1 MKEQSM
7 LKLSIV
13 IIGLV
18 TAMFVIPAVHSPAYA
33 QSSSAEAREEQIYRS
48 GTTAMNTEQ
57 WQNAIDQFS
66 QIKGSKADGAAYWKA
81 YAQNKLGQR
90 AAALETIGALL
101 RQYPRSSWT
110 TEAKALEIE
119 MRPAG
124 GQAGAS
130 VADSDE
136 NLKLLA
142 INGLM
147 NMDPERAVPLLQQVL
162 TGTQSMKIKERALFV
177 LSQSGS
183 DRAQDLMSRIARGEV
198 QPDLQVKA
206 IQNLGIAGKKK
217 LLSDI
222 YASSSSTE
230 TKRAALNAMGIG
242 GARDELLTAAR
253 SERDPQLR
261 RDAVNGLA
269 IAGAR
274 EQLRQLYKETTDPQ
288 AKRDLIHSAV
298 VTGDSDLLTNAV
310 QSESDPDIKREALQT
325 LGITGGQKNAAFL
338 TNIYTSDKDPR
349 LREAA
354 INGLFVSGAAH
365 ELVELAKKETD
376 PGMKSRLVSK
386 LSIMSNKEATDY
398 LIQLL
403 EK

>member
-7 LKLSIV
+7 LKLSVV
-13 IIGLV
+13 IIVLV
-18 TAMFVIPAVHSPAYA
+18 TAMFVIPAGYSPVYA
-33 QSSSAEAREEQIYRS
+33 QSSSAEAREEQVYRNA
-48 GTTAMNTEQ
+48 TTAVNGEQ

-90 AAALETIGALL
+90 AAALETIATLL
-101 RQYPRSSWT
+101 RQYPRSSWIND
-110 TEAKALEIE
+110 AKALEIE
-119 MRPAG
+119 IHGAA
-124 GQAGAS
+124 GQADAS
-130 VADSDE
+130 VGAGDE
-136 NLKLLA
+136 NLKLIA

-147 NMDPERAVPLLQQVL
+147 NSDPERAVPLLQQL
-162 TGTQSMKIKERALFV
+162 ITGAQSMKVKERALFV

-183 DRAQDLMSRIARGEV
+183 DRAQDLMARIARGEL
-198 QPDLQVKA
+198 QPDLQTKA
-206 IQNLGIAGKKK
+206 IQNLGISGKKK

-222 YASSSSTE
+222 YAASSSSE
-230 TKRAALNAMGIG
+230 AKRAVLKAMGIG
-242 GARDELLTAAR
+242 GAREELLTAAR

-261 RDAVNGLA
+261 KEAINGLA

-274 EQLRQLYKETTDPQ
+274 EQLRQLYKETTDLQ
-288 AKRDLIHSAV
+288 TKRDLIHSAV
-298 VTGDSDLLTNAV
+298 ITGDSELLINTI

-325 LGITGGQKNAAFL
+325 LGISGNQNSKTFL
-338 TNIYTSDKDPR
+338 ANIYTSDKDPR
-349 LREAA
+349 IREAA

-376 PGMKSRLVSK
+376 PEMKRRLVSK
-386 LSIMSNKEATDY
+386 LSIMNSKEATDY
-398 LIQLL
+398 FIQLL